1 MIAKTVFL
9 LCALTSLLC
18 AILLLRGYSRRSVR
32 LLLWSG
38 LCFVCFFLS
47 NVMLFLDRF
56 IWPTIDLSLIH
67 MGLTLL
73 GLALLVHGLVRET

>member
-9 LCALTSLLC
+9 LCALTSLVC
-18 AILLLRGYSRRSVR
+18 AILLLRGYAHRAVR

-47 NVMLFLDRF
+47 NVILFVDRF
-56 IWPTIDLSLIH
+56 IVPTVDLSLIH
-67 MGLTLL
+67 MGLTLT
-73 GLALLVHGLVRET
+73 GLVLLIHGLVRET

>member
-1 MIAKTVFL
+1 MIARMVFL

-18 AILLLRGYSRRSVR
+18 AILLLRGYARRAVR

-47 NVMLFLDRF
+47 NVILFVDRF
-56 IWPTIDLSLIH
+56 MVPTIDLSLIH
-67 MGLTLL
+67 MGLTLI
-73 GLALLVHGLVRET
+73 GLVLLIHGLVRET

>member
-18 AILLLRGYSRRSVR
+18 AILLLSAYARRSVR

-38 LCFVCFFLS
+38 LCFACFFLS
-47 NVMLFLDRF
+47 NVTLFFDRF
-56 IWPTIDLSLIH
+56 IWPTTDLSLIH
-67 MGLTLL
+67 MGLTLI
-73 GLALLVHGLVRET
+73 GLVLMIHGLVRET

>member
-18 AILLLRGYSRRSVR
+18 AILLLRGYSHRSVR

-73 GLALLVHGLVRET
+73 GLGLLIHGLVRET